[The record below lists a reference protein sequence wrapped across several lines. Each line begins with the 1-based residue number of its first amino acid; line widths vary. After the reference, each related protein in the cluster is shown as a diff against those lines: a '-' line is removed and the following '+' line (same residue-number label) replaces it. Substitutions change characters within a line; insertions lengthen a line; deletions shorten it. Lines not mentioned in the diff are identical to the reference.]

1 MSLKNILPF
10 LVCLFIFTTNG
21 LAQVIVPD
29 TIPNIDYAEQKEY
42 EIGGITVVGANYSD
56 ENAIKSI
63 AGLKVGDKIRIGTGG
78 YDIPRAIKAL
88 WKLRLFTDVRVF
100 QTKTIGD
107 IVFLEIYVKE
117 RPRLSRF
124 SYKNVKKKYHD
135 DLNGVVN
142 TYLLKG
148 GIITESIKT
157 DAING
162 IKNFFEE
169 KGYLDANVK
178 VEEIEDNASTNSVR
192 LVFDVD
198 KNERIKIKEISFV
211 GNTNVKPRK
220 LRKLMKETKEK
231 RRIFNSSKFIKS
243 DYETDK
249 KGVVA
254 FYNTIGF
261 RDARVLGDSIW
272 RNEDGQLE
280 LQINIEEG
288 NRYFFRD
295 IAWKGNS
302 IYDTKT
308 LAGVLGIEKG
318 VSPKQTVKVEI
329 KYADG
334 TAKTIETVCRID
346 TASEIEYYKNG
357 GILQYV
363 LRSML

>member
-1 MSLKNILPF
+1 
-10 LVCLFIFTTNG
+10 
-21 LAQVIVPD
+21 
-29 TIPNIDYAEQKEY
+29 
-42 EIGGITVVGANYSD
+42 
-56 ENAIKSI
+56 
-63 AGLKVGDKIRIGTGG
+63 
-78 YDIPRAIKAL
+78 
-88 WKLRLFTDVRVF
+88 
-100 QTKTIGD
+100 
-107 IVFLEIYVKE
+107 
-117 RPRLSRF
+117 
-124 SYKNVKKKYHD
+124 
-135 DLNGVVN
+135 
-142 TYLLKG
+142 
-148 GIITESIKT
+148 
-157 DAING
+157 
-162 IKNFFEE
+162 
-169 KGYLDANVK
+169 
-178 VEEIEDNASTNSVR
+178 
-192 LVFDVD
+192 
-198 KNERIKIKEISFV
+198 
-211 GNTNVKPRK
+211 
-220 LRKLMKETKEK
+220 MKETKEK